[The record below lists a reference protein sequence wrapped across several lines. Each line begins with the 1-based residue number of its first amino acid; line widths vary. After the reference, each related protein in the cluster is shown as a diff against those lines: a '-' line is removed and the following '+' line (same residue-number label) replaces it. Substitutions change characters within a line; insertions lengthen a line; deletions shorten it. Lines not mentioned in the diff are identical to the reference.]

1 MESLMAKQH
10 CNNLLVL
17 PWDEPGKWVFQN
29 SDTSA
34 NTAVCSTPELH
45 VNRSIPRFIRCAF
58 KIAKSIHGN
67 DCVVTW
73 ESSAAVATS
82 LALKMKRSNSPWVAL
97 GITPKFTNRLVGA
110 CLSSVL
116 RRASVVTCFS
126 RADIATLASSTGL
139 LARDVTPT
147 VWEVDHRQITE
158 KSKDWVAIGDSNR
171 DDITLARAAELSGI
185 TIDRFT
191 RKQAVTSPAVIC
203 HRNGTP
209 AEVENAFHTYRHHLA
224 VLKTPTYASGLSI
237 AVRAGFARQ
246 LLIASNT
253 PHMREMV
260 TDGETGL
267 LVDVGDIGQL
277 ANTIRSVERGEVDTE
292 KLSRGLHQ
300 VCLERHSYTTLRRH
314 IEEMVSLCS

>member
-1 MESLMAKQH
+1 MESLMAKQYR
-10 CNNLLVL
+10 NNLLVL

-29 SDTSA
+29 SDSSA
-34 NTAVCSTPELH
+34 NTAVCSAPELH

-58 KIAKSIHGN
+58 KIAKSIHRN

-82 LALKMKRSNSPWVAL
+82 LALKLKGSNSPWVAL
-97 GITPKFTNRLVGA
+97 GITPKCTNRLVAA
-110 CLSSVL
+110 CLSSAL
-116 RRASVVTCFS
+116 RRATVVTCFS
-126 RADIATLASSTGL
+126 RADIDTLASSTGL

-147 VWEVDHRQITE
+147 VWEVKHRQITE

-171 DDITLARAAELSGI
+171 DDLTLARAAELSGI
-185 TIDRFT
+185 TVDRFT
-191 RKQAVTSPAVIC
+191 RKQAVTSPAVMC

-209 AEVENAFHTYRHHLA
+209 ADVENAFHTYRYHLA
-224 VLKTPTYASGLSI
+224 VLKTPAFASGLSI

-267 LVDVGDIGQL
+267 LVDVGDSGQL
-277 ANTIRSVERGEVDTE
+277 ATTIRSVERGEVDTE